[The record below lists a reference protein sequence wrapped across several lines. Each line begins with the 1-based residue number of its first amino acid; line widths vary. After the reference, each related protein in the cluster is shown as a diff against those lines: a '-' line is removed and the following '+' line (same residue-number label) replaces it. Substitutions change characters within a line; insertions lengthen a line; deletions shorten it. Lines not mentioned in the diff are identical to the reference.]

1 MTNDEV
7 FKRKSDYHA
16 ISNTKYK
23 GKNTNVNSTILMMLF
38 FYFKT
43 NIILFKL
50 NFKPTDT
57 LLSQPDFTFV
67 E

>member
-1 MTNDEV
+1 
-7 FKRKSDYHA
+7 
-16 ISNTKYK
+16 
-23 GKNTNVNSTILMMLF
+23 MMLF
-38 FYFKT
+38 FYFNT
-43 NIILFKL
+43 NTILFKL